1 MVIPPDRD
9 CCCNEPNL
17 YDVCYHRI
25 IPSKVLHLDP
35 IDPNIKIIEKQCQKG
50 IKDHVFKCEHKI
62 KTTELLQ
69 HKLIILKHL
78 SKSKLEKHYSM
89 FYYTSTLVYLLS
101 RKVTFGQQQYL
112 F

>member
-35 IDPNIKIIEKQCQKG
+35 IDPSIKIIEKQCQKG
-50 IKDHVFKCEHKI
+50 IKDHVYKCEHKI
-62 KTTELLQ
+62 KNYRTITAQ
-69 HKLIILKHL
+69 IYN
-78 SKSKLEKHYSM
+78 SQ
-89 FYYTSTLVYLLS
+89 
-101 RKVTFGQQQYL
+101 TFKQK
-112 F
+112 